1 MPAVARVDP
10 KTVFA
15 PEEWERLTKRSSWR
29 GIALVAHAWALVIVA
44 AALVAIWPNPLTIA
58 LAVLVVGARQ
68 LGLGILM
75 HDAAHGA
82 LHPAPKVNDFVGDW
96 LCGAPV
102 GANLATYRKYH
113 LKHHKFTEQPEDPDL
128 VLSKPFPTT
137 RSSLWRKVVRDLTG
151 QTAFK
156 LRFAQYLSQRRPAP
170 KGADAA
176 AHDAPLPEAKTAFLN
191 DTRTRFL
198 VINLAALVAL
208 TLAGLWWVY
217 FVAWLLPLMTWY
229 QLITRIRNIG
239 EHAVVGQHDDPF
251 HHARTTLCN
260 PLERLL
266 IAPYWVHYHA
276 EHHLFM
282 HLPCWSLPEAH
293 RILMERGYGPR
304 MEIRR
309 GYREVLDIATS
320 RIA

>member
-10 KTVFA
+10 KTVFT
-15 PEEWERLTKRSSWR
+15 PEEWNRLTARSSWR
-29 GIALVAHAWALVIVA
+29 GIALVAHAWGLIFA
-44 AALVAIWPNPLTIA
+44 AGALVALWPNPLTIL
-58 LAVLVVGARQ
+58 LAVLIVGARQ

-82 LHPAPKVNDFVGDW
+82 LHPDAKINDFLGDW

-137 RSSLWRKVVRDLTG
+137 RRSLWRKVVRDLTG

-156 LRFAQYLSQRRPAP
+156 LRFAQYFARREEARI
-170 KGADAA
+170 
-176 AHDAPLPEAKTAFLN
+176 PEAKTAFLN

-198 VINLAALVAL
+198 VINAAALAVL
-208 TLAGLWWVY
+208 TVAGLWWVY

-260 PLERLL
+260 PLERLF

-293 RILMERGYGPR
+293 RLLMEKGYGPR

-309 GYREVLDIATS
+309 GYRDVLALAAP
-320 RIA
+320 R